1 MNLVDIMP
9 HRGRMLLLDGL
20 ESYDAENGVL
30 KACFTVRADNVF
42 FDVSIGGLPS
52 WISIELMAQASAA
65 CAGAYD
71 LAESP
76 GQPPRPGLLLGS
88 RKVAMPRAV
97 YPLGESFTVTAAEA
111 FHDDES
117 GAFECEIRDGGTVV
131 AKAMLSA
138 YRPQDMEGFI
148 KERKNEN

>member
-117 GAFECEIRDGGTVV
+117 GAFECEIRDSSGELAASCVLT
-131 AKAMLSA
+131 A
-138 YRPQDMEGFI
+138 YRPPDFIGFL
-148 KERKNEN
+148 KSRTV